1 MDYNYLKTTVRKI
14 EMTDE
19 MKLRI
24 IKNCQSKTL
33 YEMGENTMNRNK
45 TNNWKKKN
53 TAVAAV
59 VFLCLCFTAAV
70 SAAGLSGFFQ
80 DITNHRGAVSGTQYE
95 QASDELE
102 ISIVS
107 SENGITILTTMVK
120 PNTVPY
126 SELEILGIDNYQI
139 VDMSGNIIIEG
150 ERTDLFEIINAAA
163 EIQIP
168 LDNITA
174 GDYKLVIN
182 AFVGGKKADQP
193 LRINGVWECEFSI

>member
-1 MDYNYLKTTVRKI
+1 MDYNNLKTTVRKI
-14 EMTDE
+14 EMPDE

-24 IKNCQSKTL
+24 IKNCQAKTL
-33 YEMGENTMNRNK
+33 YEMEGNTMNRTK
-45 TNNWKKKN
+45 TNSWKKKS

-70 SAAGLSGFFQ
+70 SATGLSGFFQ
-80 DITNHRGAVSGTQYE
+80 DIINHKGAVSGTQYE

-102 ISIVS
+102 VSIAS
-107 SENGITILTTMVK
+107 SENGITILTTMVN
-120 PNTVPY
+120 PNIAPY
-126 SELEILGIDNYQI
+126 SEFEILGIDSYQI
-139 VDMSGNIIIEG
+139 VDMTGNIIIEG
-150 ERTDLFEIINAAA
+150 GRTDLFEIINAEA
-163 EIQIP
+163 EIKIP

-193 LRINGVWECEFSI
+193 LSINGVWECEFSI